1 MNIDEML
8 RQQEEGCGYGFSNLD
23 SKLKPACKYRYKRGW
38 FSDVY
43 RRLLSLF
50 GFI

>member
-8 RQQEEGCGYGFSNLD
+8 RQQEEGCGYGFSNLN
-23 SKLKPACKYRYKRGW
+23 SKLKPACKYRYKRRW
-38 FSDVY
+38 FDVVY
-43 RRLLSLF
+43 RRLLSVF